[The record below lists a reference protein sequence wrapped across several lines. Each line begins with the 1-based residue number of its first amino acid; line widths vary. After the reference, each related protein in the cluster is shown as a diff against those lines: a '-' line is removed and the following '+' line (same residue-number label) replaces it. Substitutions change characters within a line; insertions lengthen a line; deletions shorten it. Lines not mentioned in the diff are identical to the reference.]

1 MSGDVSPIDVYS
13 HMPVT
18 LEEAGIP
25 YCYVPS
31 KEVIKIKIMKLLL
44 C

>member
-13 HMPVT
+13 HIPVT

-31 KEVIKIKIMKLLL
+31 KEVIDKNKI
-44 C
+44 